1 MSDFFRR
8 ASDALQHRQRQG
20 STDSTDAPSSP
31 DAANHPEQD
40 KINQQVG
47 PNQPDSRG
55 NEAVAG
61 KAAGTIP
68 YSQDRSG
75 TYSSHVGDNA
85 PPKQHRYWVW
95 GHRQGDKPPQKQQ
108 SNQDRKVDTDW
119 VIGS

>member
-20 STDSTDAPSSP
+20 STDSMDATPAP

-47 PNQPDSRG
+47 PKQSDSRP
-55 NEAVAG
+55 NEMVAG
-61 KAAGTIP
+61 KGNGNDT
-68 YSQDRSG
+68 
-75 TYSSHVGDNA
+75 H
-85 PPKQHRYWVW
+85 PKQHRYWVW
-95 GHRQGDKPPQKQQ
+95 GHHQGNKTLEKQQ
-108 SNQDRKVDTDW
+108 SNQDRKDDTDW

>member
-20 STDSTDAPSSP
+20 STDSTDAP

-47 PNQPDSRG
+47 PNQPDSRV

-61 KAAGTIP
+61 EAAGTIP
-68 YSQDRSG
+68 YS
-75 TYSSHVGDNA
+75 
-85 PPKQHRYWVW
+85 
-95 GHRQGDKPPQKQQ
+95 
-108 SNQDRKVDTDW
+108 
-119 VIGS
+119 